1 MRCPICGEAA
11 AIETSFPNGDA
22 CCPACGQLLWWFRD
36 RLPGVNFDRAMAE
49 ADLDSLDL
57 VELIMELEE
66 EFDFSISKEDAEK
79 IVSVEDAIRYIRRRR
94 PDVA

>member
-11 AIETSFPNGDA
+11 AIEASFPNGDA
-22 CCPACGQLLWWFRD
+22 CCPACGHLLWWFRD
-36 RLPGVNFDRAMAE
+36 RLPGVNFDRAMVDAN
-49 ADLDSLDL
+49 LDSLDL

-66 EFDFSISKEDAEK
+66 EFDLSISREDAEK
-79 IVSVEDAIRYIRRRR
+79 IVSVKDAIRYIRRRR